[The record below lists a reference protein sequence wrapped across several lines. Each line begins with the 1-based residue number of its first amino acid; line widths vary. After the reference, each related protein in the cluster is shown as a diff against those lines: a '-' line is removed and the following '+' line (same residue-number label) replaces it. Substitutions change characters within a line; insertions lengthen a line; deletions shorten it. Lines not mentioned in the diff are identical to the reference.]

1 MLNYMEYINNERNLK
16 GSKFKNYAT
25 LIFLVTKDDI
35 ENGFITFFN
44 DEFINEFKSLNIKYY
59 YEKQEKDIVGKFD
72 LNESGIKSEKMK
84 IIKEIKI
91 RMNNKHLE
99 NPFLM
104 LKGTNIKKII
114 NLDIKSEMINKN
126 IFEISEFQF
135 LDEIIDIQKNSYK
148 RKDNKDG
155 KFSFIK
161 DVKNIESKTHINNNQ
176 PSKVPD
182 KIEEKSEDDNYFQE
196 HNDISRADE
205 EQNFREKINQFDD
218 KKNKEKPIP
227 APNYKKKKNIKKIYY
242 DNYFKK
248 EKYNYENY
256 DDISSIFELYEID
269 LERNETEDIFLTF

>member
-104 LKGTNIKKII
+104 VKQTGRW
-114 NLDIKSEMINKN
+114 
-126 IFEISEFQF
+126 QF
-135 LDEIIDIQKNSYK
+135 LSAL
-148 RKDNKDG
+148 R
-155 KFSFIK
+155 
-161 DVKNIESKTHINNNQ
+161 
-176 PSKVPD
+176 
-182 KIEEKSEDDNYFQE
+182 
-196 HNDISRADE
+196 
-205 EQNFREKINQFDD
+205 
-218 KKNKEKPIP
+218 
-227 APNYKKKKNIKKIYY
+227 
-242 DNYFKK
+242 
-248 EKYNYENY
+248 
-256 DDISSIFELYEID
+256 
-269 LERNETEDIFLTF
+269 